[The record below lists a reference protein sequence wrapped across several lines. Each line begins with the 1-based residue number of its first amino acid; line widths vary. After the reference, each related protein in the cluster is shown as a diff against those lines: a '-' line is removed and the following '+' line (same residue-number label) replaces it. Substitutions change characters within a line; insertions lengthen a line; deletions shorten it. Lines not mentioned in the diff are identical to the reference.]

1 MSMCPNIWVQCL
13 KVKLEDKRHN
23 LKIIIFWGHIYY
35 LDIDTKYWTQGVIL
49 AQLLFVPK
57 KRIRQMST
65 YMSVPRAILMTSFF
79 SYIFYLIYTSIN
91 TYNITHNY
99 KHTHTHKISYL
110 SFSFYQELV
119 FVIRNVHFERY
130 YLISFL
136 VATKH
141 EQIKI
146 FKVEM

>member
-79 SYIFYLIYTSIN
+79 SYIFLSHLHKMWRHTS
-91 TYNITHNY
+91 
-99 KHTHTHKISYL
+99 KHTYLHSLTLFLSRIFICHVLCPFWAILFLYFIIFRNHINKIHVDVKTIIL
-110 SFSFYQELV
+110 P
-119 FVIRNVHFERY
+119 
-130 YLISFL
+130 
-136 VATKH
+136 
-141 EQIKI
+141 
-146 FKVEM
+146 